1 MERSGEAW
9 VNKSWRLVIVKVSFV
24 LLAHEKPEQL
34 KDLLGSLL
42 NAGSNVYVHHDA
54 TTSGDLPAAV
64 ARWGYD
70 QLPGKIYFAKRV
82 KVVWGEWSIVQ
93 ATLNCMEAI
102 QQHDTDSDYFM
113 LISGSCMPVKPIHL
127 LEQYLAESGK
137 DHIEAVN
144 AEKYTWVTA
153 GLQKQRWSKYHFF
166 NWRYQTFLFDTSLKI
181 QRKLKIKRVLPL
193 KHTAHMGSQW
203 WCLRRSTLD
212 KVWSLYLNKPILKR
226 FYRRTWVPDEL
237 FFQTIVANLV
247 PETERSSELITRYT
261 FNSWGVPRVY
271 YNNDYAE
278 LLGEDRF
285 FVRKVS
291 HRAVKLRERLS
302 AIAPM
307 QVDEFASL
315 LEAAEP
321 ERQQLQADAMLAKH
335 IELNRWHSLAAS
347 IENPY
352 DYIKSIPNPMLV
364 LIGSDREA
372 KAQAL
377 AELDR
382 LDQTIVYGDLFDKY
396 EVGAGYANRQ
406 GLIAEKG
413 DVALM
418 RHRWYLQLGDI
429 AYNNPGKTLVFS
441 LGANALEYLQV
452 LRWNSDCHIVMV
464 DRNAGSVINVDL
476 MSDLYLKSKV
486 LHLLLDRHCELSRV
500 STLLVAELTSIL
512 QEQQWGI
519 RSFNRM
525 LSNYQAR
532 VRWPSLLTNNHNHL
546 DFLES
551 VYSKVIVFV
560 YEDKS
565 ALEGI
570 EYYLNNALSTP
581 LYYDLFSVIPGND
594 DTLDWH
600 YYLADL
606 AHLNARLYTGVL
618 AIAIDISSI
627 KHLGTLRWMRNLL
640 VISLEDENAQLPIK
654 SDLSFSVYGKK
665 DKFSASARLVFRE
678 LDSLMKGR
686 ACDYIALP
694 PLEQRWVEKEINEFL
709 QFMPFRVAQA
719 R

>member
-1 MERSGEAW
+1 M
-9 VNKSWRLVIVKVSFV
+9 KVSFV

-70 QLPGKIYFAKRV
+70 QLPGKIYFSKRV

-113 LISGSCMPVKPIHL
+113 LISGSCMPIKPIHL
-127 LEQYLAESGK
+127 LEQYLAKTAK

-144 AEKYTWVTA
+144 AEKHTWVTA

-212 KVWSLYLNKPILKR
+212 KIWSLYRNKPILKR

-247 PETERSSELITRYT
+247 PEAERSSELMTRYT
-261 FNSWGVPRVY
+261 FNGWGVPRVY
-271 YNNDYAE
+271 YDNDYAE
-278 LLGEDRF
+278 LLGENRF
-285 FVRKVS
+285 FIRKVS
-291 HRAVKLRERLS
+291 HRAAKLRAKLT

-307 QVDEFASL
+307 QVDEFATL

-321 ERQQLQADAMLAKH
+321 ERLQLQADAMLAKH

-347 IENPY
+347 LENPY

-377 AELDR
+377 SELDR

-406 GLIAEKG
+406 GLIAERG
-413 DVALM
+413 DVELI

-429 AYNNPGKTLVFS
+429 AHNNPGKTLVFS
-441 LGANALEYLQV
+441 LGANALEYLEV
-452 LRWNSDCHIVMV
+452 LRWNSACHMVMV
-464 DRNAGSVINVDL
+464 DRNPGCVINIDL

-500 STLLVAELTSIL
+500 STLWVEELTSIL
-512 QEQQWGI
+512 QEQQWSI

-525 LSNYQAR
+525 LINYQEG
-532 VRWPSLLTNNHNHL
+532 VRWPSLLTKNHNYL

-551 VYSKVIVFV
+551 VYSKVIVLV
-560 YEDKS
+560 YVDKS
-565 ALEGI
+565 ALKEV

-581 LYYDLFSVIPGND
+581 LYHDLFSVIPDND
-594 DTLDWH
+594 NTLDWH
-600 YYLADL
+600 YYLADV
-606 AHLNARLYTGVL
+606 AHLNARLHTGVL
-618 AIAIDISSI
+618 AMAIDISSI
-627 KHLGTLRWMRNLL
+627 KHLETLRWKKNLL
-640 VISLEDENAQLPIK
+640 VISLEDENAQFAIE
-654 SDLSFSVYGKK
+654 SDLKFSVYGKK
-665 DKFSASARLVFRE
+665 DKFSASAMLAFR
-678 LDSLMKGR
+678 DVDILMKNR
-686 ACDYIALP
+686 SCDYIALP
-694 PLEQRWVEKEINEFL
+694 SSEQGWIEAEINEFL
-709 QFMPFRVAQA
+709 QFMPLKGCSSALDYL
-719 R
+719 